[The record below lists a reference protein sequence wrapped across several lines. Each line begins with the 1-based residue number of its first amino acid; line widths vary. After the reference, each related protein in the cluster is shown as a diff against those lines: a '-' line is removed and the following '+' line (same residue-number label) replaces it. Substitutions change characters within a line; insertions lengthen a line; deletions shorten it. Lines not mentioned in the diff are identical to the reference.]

1 MASAQRGRKTAD
13 RVVSIDASP
22 DAALLER
29 VKGLKRGGARRAV
42 HLHLSRLQQPNR
54 RSEQLRIAGKPFES
68 LFKAHDAELFSL
80 TGGDIV
86 FICKGAR
93 VAEIDDAVL
102 QVRALFDKDPLTKG
116 ERQGRNSQ
124 FSTWYNL
131 PKDYDAFLTA
141 ATALVEGPPPTQQ
154 PQGGAPAKAPKLKPI
169 EPAMLAEIER
179 VLANANLSKL
189 MRRQL
194 VCEIS
199 DDLPPQPVYREL
211 YVSIADLQAKVTP
224 NIDLVADRW
233 LFQRLTYTLD
243 RRVLSSITESHD
255 DALNGHVSLN
265 LNVASLLTPEFL
277 NFDARLRA
285 GARGTVV
292 IEIPVVDLFS
302 DMGAY
307 MFARDLAQERGYS
320 ICLDGLTHLTAP
332 MIDRET
338 LGIDLLKVYWSNE
351 MLDDPSGQRR
361 EAIRG
366 LVERAD
372 PGRVIICRCDNARAI
387 DYGRE
392 LGLSLFQGMSID
404 AMLSQPGSK
413 QPDANTEPARHTT
426 D

>member
-211 YVSIADLQAKVTP
+211 YVSPAKAP
-224 NIDLVADRW
+224 KLKPIEPAMLAEIE
-233 LFQRLTYTLD
+233 
-243 RRVLSSITESHD
+243 RVLANANLSKLMRRQLVCEISD
-255 DALNGHVSLN
+255 DL
-265 LNVASLLTPEFL
+265 PPQ
-277 NFDARLRA
+277 
-285 GARGTVV
+285 
-292 IEIPVVDLFS
+292 PV
-302 DMGAY
+302 Y
-307 MFARDLAQERGYS
+307 
-320 ICLDGLTHLTAP
+320 
-332 MIDRET
+332 
-338 LGIDLLKVYWSNE
+338 
-351 MLDDPSGQRR
+351 
-361 EAIRG
+361 
-366 LVERAD
+366 
-372 PGRVIICRCDNARAI
+372 
-387 DYGRE
+387 RE
-392 LGLSLFQGMSID
+392 LYVSR
-404 AMLSQPGSK
+404 PK
-413 QPDANTEPARHTT
+413 
-426 D
+426 